1 MPLKAVND
9 GASHFRHLQNAC
21 VTHASS
27 SDHSGSRINECVM
40 LRCHVTISNLSC
52 ENMSRKT
59 SESGKIA
66 PSISDQ
72 VTTRP
77 RMLRCSGG
85 FFDPRFFPCVWVFSL
100 CWVFSSVLFSLCWVF
115 SSVLFFCRDLAGA
128 RAKHILA
135 AKNRLRDKR
144 PRNAVRDG
152 VHA

>member
-66 PSISDQ
+66 PSISDH
-72 VTTRP
+72 VTTRT

-85 FFDPRFFPCVWVFSL
+85 ALCPTLSYCGCDFVFCFS
-100 CWVFSSVLFSLCWVF
+100 FSS
-115 SSVLFFCRDLAGA
+115 
-128 RAKHILA
+128 
-135 AKNRLRDKR
+135 
-144 PRNAVRDG
+144 
-152 VHA
+152 

>member
-27 SDHSGSRINECVM
+27 SDDSGSRINECVM

-66 PSISDQ
+66 PSISDH

-85 FFDPRFFPCVWVFSL
+85 SLEPRVFPCFGALFSGFFFCVWCSVSCFF
-100 CWVFSSVLFSLCWVF
+100 FSSCLSWRVQNISLP
-115 SSVLFFCRDLAGA
+115 L
-128 RAKHILA
+128 
-135 AKNRLRDKR
+135 
-144 PRNAVRDG
+144 
-152 VHA
+152 

>member
-27 SDHSGSRINECVM
+27 SDDSGSRINECVM

-66 PSISDQ
+66 PSISDH

-85 FFDPRFFPCVWVFSL
+85 VFTPRLSLL
-100 CWVFSSVLFSLCWVF
+100 CWAVFLCSL
-115 SSVLFFCRDLAGA
+115 LFFVVFVSCFFFFSFFSGRGSL
-128 RAKHILA
+128 IFS
-135 AKNRLRDKR
+135 
-144 PRNAVRDG
+144 
-152 VHA
+152 

>member
-1 MPLKAVND
+1 MPTSAAKD

-21 VTHASS
+21 VTHARS
-27 SDHSGSRINECVM
+27 SDHSGSRIKECVM

-72 VTTRP
+72 VTTRS

-85 FFDPRFFPCVWVFSL
+85 RFDPCFFLCFWVLDSCF
-100 CWVFSSVLFSLCWVF
+100 
-115 SSVLFFCRDLAGA
+115 FFCGSFAG
-128 RAKHILA
+128 
-135 AKNRLRDKR
+135 
-144 PRNAVRDG
+144 
-152 VHA
+152 

>member
-27 SDHSGSRINECVM
+27 SDDSGSRINECVM

-66 PSISDQ
+66 PSISDH

-85 FFDPRFFPCVWVFSL
+85 SFDPRLSLFVGAFVSCFFLFVWCLVSCFFF
-100 CWVFSSVLFSLCWVF
+100 FSSLPGREPNI
-115 SSVLFFCRDLAGA
+115 SS
-128 RAKHILA
+128 
-135 AKNRLRDKR
+135 
-144 PRNAVRDG
+144 PR
-152 VHA
+152 

>member
-9 GASHFRHLQNAC
+9 GASHVRHLQNAC

-27 SDHSGSRINECVM
+27 SDDSGSRINECVM

-66 PSISDQ
+66 PSISDH

-85 FFDPRFFPCVWVFSL
+85 SLDPRFSLCVGSLVPCFSL
-100 CWVFSSVLFSLCWVF
+100 CVGSSVPCFSFAATLPGREPNI
-115 SSVLFFCRDLAGA
+115 SSQ
-128 RAKHILA
+128 
-135 AKNRLRDKR
+135 KNRLRDKR